1 MAKMKLI
8 IAIIRPHKLQEV
20 KDALSRVGVA
30 GLTVTDVRGA
40 GKQKGQVERYRGSE
54 YSIDLLAKC
63 KIEVAITDDQC
74 EEAIQVIRKNA
85 TTGEIGD
92 GKIFILNLDDA
103 MRIRTGE
110 RGEDSL

>member
-1 MAKMKLI
+1 MKLI
-8 IAIIRPHKLQEV
+8 LSIIRPHRLQEV
-20 KDALSRVGVA
+20 KEALAAIGVA

-40 GKQKGQVERYRGSE
+40 GRQKGQVERYRGSE

-63 KIEVAITDDQC
+63 KIEVAVADD
-74 EEAIQVIRKNA
+74 EAENVIQAIRKSA
-85 TTGEIGD
+85 YSGEIGD
-92 GKIFILNLDDA
+92 GKIFILPLEDA

>member
-1 MAKMKLI
+1 MKLI
-8 IAIIRPHKLQEV
+8 VAVIRPHRLQDV
-20 KDALSRVGVA
+20 KEALSAIGVA

-40 GKQKGQVERYRGSE
+40 GRQKGQVERYRGSE

-63 KIEVAITDDQC
+63 KIETVISEDQC
-74 EEAIQVIRKNA
+74 EEAVQAIRKSA
-85 TTGEIGD
+85 YTGEIGD
-92 GKIFILNLDDA
+92 GKVFILPVEDS